1 MARKGKQSLADTVD
15 ESEII
20 ESGEITS
27 EPNIII
33 DDEWGIRGGYR
44 DYALVTKKIAHR
56 TGKYEDGENEGKVIR
71 YEKWEDVLYCGT
83 IFECLRSYQ
92 EVTNLS
98 KIKALKNCKDYFEI
112 EKIYKSTNA
121 TINSFLK
128 HQDMVEES
136 KDIAKLLDTISQ
148 LQLELKRVHTIL
160 AEADELHE
168 KIKEKRQILIND
180 TEPKKHRVK
189 LEKQEE

>member
-1 MARKGKQSLADTVD
+1 MARKGKQSLAETVD
-15 ESEII
+15 DSEII
-20 ESGEITS
+20 DLGEVVG
-27 EPNIII
+27 EPNILI
-33 DDEWGIRGGYR
+33 DNEYGISGGYR
-44 DYALVTKKIAHR
+44 DYALVVKKIAHR
-56 TGKYEDGENEGKVIR
+56 TGKVEDGENEGKVIR
-71 YEKWEDVLYCGT
+71 YIKWDDVLYCGT

-92 EVTNLS
+92 DVTNLS
-98 KIKALKNCKDYFEI
+98 KTKALKNCKDYFEI

-128 HQDMVEES
+128 HQDMAEES

-189 LEKQEE
+189 LEK